1 MKFENLQLEF
11 RGNVAV
17 ITIDHPPAN
26 TLSLP
31 TLTEVNEALNLI
43 VSNEQIKAVVL
54 TGKGKMF
61 IAGADINEIGK
72 ISSKE
77 EGERLA
83 TEGQMLFN
91 EIENMKIPVIA
102 AVNGPCLGGGME
114 LAMACHIR
122 IASETA
128 KFGQPEI
135 NLGIIPGFGGTQR
148 LPRLTNK
155 AVATEWILTGD
166 LYSALDAYQV
176 GLVNQVVKAES
187 LMEEALS
194 MAEKIASKSK
204 IAIEK
209 AMVAI
214 NQGVNQSLQD
224 GLVIEA
230 SQFADAC
237 NTEDKKEGVKAFF
250 EKRKP
255 VFTDR

>member
-1 MKFENLQLEF
+1 LTFNNLHLEF
-11 RGNVAV
+11 QDHVAI

-26 TLSLP
+26 TLSTA
-31 TLTEVNEALNLI
+31 TLSELKEALNLI
-43 VSNEQIKAVVL
+43 ESNDQIKAVVL
-54 TGKGKMF
+54 TGNGKMF
-61 IAGADINEIGK
+61 IAGADIKEIGK
-72 ISSKE
+72 IDSFE

-83 TEGQMLFN
+83 KAGQQLFN
-91 EIENMKIPVIA
+91 EIENLKIPVIA

-155 AVATEWILTGD
+155 AVALEWILTGD

-187 LMEEALS
+187 LMDEALS
-194 MAEKIASKSK
+194 MAQKIASKSK
-204 IAIEK
+204 VAIGK
-209 AMVAI
+209 AMVAV
-214 NQGVNQSLQD
+214 NQGLDNSLQD

-230 SQFADAC
+230 NQFAEAC
-237 NTEDKKEGVKAFF
+237 ITEDKQEGVKAFF

-255 VFTDR
+255 IFVDR